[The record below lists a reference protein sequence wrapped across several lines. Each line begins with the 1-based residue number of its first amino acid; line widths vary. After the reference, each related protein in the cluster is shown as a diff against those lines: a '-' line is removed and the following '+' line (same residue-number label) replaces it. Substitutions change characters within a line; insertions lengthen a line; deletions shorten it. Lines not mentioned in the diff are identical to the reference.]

1 MRCYR
6 ISIPKHN
13 RFVMSYSK
21 RSRTA
26 SSLSRDV
33 IYFQKYEPT
42 FFNSACSVKHSVSV
56 KKQKQPEPRMSQ
68 KKKACRLHFLGLA
81 GLSAFQHFVELA
93 LELCHRTV
101 AWMYFLPCFSCYFF
115 VAGLF
120 RLFFFFFLWSNYRQC
135 RLGSG
140 EELSSWQLKTI
151 VEQKQAWLLRS
162 VLAISLFQAP
172 AIH

>member
-101 AWMYFLPCFSCYFF
+101 AWMYFLPFF
-115 VAGLF
+115 
-120 RLFFFFFLWSNYRQC
+120 FFFFFLWSNYRQC